1 MTAPVLLPVESWRIL
16 WRWRTDVIPL
26 ADGTEQRACTAALP
40 RVYFAG
46 AVDLADAQQRALHAT
61 LIAQPTATVPVAQPH
76 EGTPTTAAV
85 TGAAAVVD
93 ATYCDWISNGRR
105 VLVVGAGGASFDTT
119 ISSFSG
125 GSLTLAAGP
134 SSGTY
139 PAGATMVYPCVDTFL
154 DDGQQVTRW
163 PVTLTRW
170 QLAGRQQVA
179 SSIGGAGGAAVT
191 TYASLP
197 VLVDRPLMAGA
208 DGESYQGGLEW
219 ADAGGAV
226 AVSSTWL
233 RGARSRAGTWLIR
246 GAAERQ
252 GWKVLLAALRGR
264 WKPLLAPTWRPD
276 ATLQAQPAGG
286 ATAIRLAESL
296 TDLAPIATAAHVQ
309 LEFADGSVAYRTISG
324 ITDAGAYRQATLT
337 AALPG
342 SIPGGSVRTVSML
355 ETVRLGT
362 DDVQVEYRGD
372 WIGRV
377 TLPLVRVA
385 G

>member
-1 MTAPVLLPVESWRIL
+1 MTAPVLLPVESWRVM
-16 WRWRTDVIPL
+16 WRWRTDVIL
-26 ADGTEQRACTAALP
+26 AADGTEQRASTSALP

-46 AVDLADAQQRALHAT
+46 SYDLTDAQQRALHAT
-61 LIAQPTATVPVAQPH
+61 LIASPTATVPVAQAH

-93 ATYCDWISNGRR
+93 DTYCDWIATGRR

-119 ISSFSG
+119 ISSFTG
-125 GSLTLAAGP
+125 GSLTLADGP

-139 PAGATMVYPCVDTFL
+139 PAGVAMVYPCVDAFL
-154 DDGQQVTRW
+154 DDGQQLTRS
-163 PVTLTRW
+163 PVNLARW

-179 SSIGGAGGAAVT
+179 TSIGGAGGAAVT

-197 VLVDRPLMAGA
+197 VLVDRPLIAGA
-208 DGESYQGGLEW
+208 DGESYRGGLAW

-233 RGARSRAGTWLIR
+233 RGARARAGTWLIR
-246 GAAERQ
+246 GAAARQ
-252 GWKVLLAALRGR
+252 RWKVLLAALRGR

-286 ATAIRLAESL
+286 ATTLRLVESL
-296 TDLAPIATAAHVQ
+296 ADLAPVGQAAHVQ
-309 LEFADGSVAYRTISG
+309 LEFADGSTTYRTISG

-355 ETVRLGT
+355 ELVRFDT
-362 DDVQVEYRGD
+362 DDVQLEFRGD
-372 WIGRV
+372 WTGRV

>member
-1 MTAPVLLPVESWRIL
+1 VTAPVLLPVESWRIL

-40 RVYFAG
+40 RAYFAG
-46 AVDLADAQQRALHAT
+46 AVDLTDAQQRALHADR
-61 LIAQPTATVPVAQPH
+61 LANPTATVPVAQPH

-93 ATYCDWISNGRR
+93 DTYCDWIANGRR
-105 VLVVGAGGASFDTT
+105 VLVVGAGGAMFDTT

-125 GSLTLAAGP
+125 GSLTLADGP

-233 RGARSRAGTWLIR
+233 RGARSRAGSYQIR
-246 GAAERQ
+246 TPAERQ
-252 GWKVLLAALRGR
+252 AWKVLLGTLRGR

-276 ATLQAQPAGG
+276 ATLQAQPAGS
-286 ATAIRLAESL
+286 ATALRLVESL
-296 TDLAPIATAAHVQ
+296 ADLAPLATAAHVQ

-324 ITDAGAYRQATLT
+324 ITDAGAYRSAALT

-355 ETVRLGT
+355 ETVRLGA